1 MKLKFFCLCVLA
13 ALFVFGAAGC
23 SSLPGNAEDA
33 SYWR

>member
-1 MKLKFFCLCVLA
+1 MRLSVIGLCVLA
-13 ALFVFGAAGC
+13 ALFAFGAVGC